1 MQEGTTKVIYA
12 MHPKDPESEDDIPMH
27 TIRGARSVFLLN
39 AIKDVPKLPADAK
52 TFAFLMNKV
61 TVVVTR
67 QSVEKLLK
75 AW

>member
-12 MHPKDPESEDDIPMH
+12 MHPKDPESEDNIPMH

-61 TVVVTR
+61 TVVVTG